1 MQDILDAAGPLVP
14 TLLLLGLVLGLLALL
29 RRWRAPRF
37 IARAL
42 LNNAEQR
49 VFAML
54 GRAVPR
60 AFGKGA
66 RLFAQVSYGEFLRA
80 DDRQAFWTINA
91 RRADF
96 LITDAG
102 FFPLCVIEYQGSGH
116 FGHDPQAAQRA
127 EHGDR
132 MKRRALASAGVALV
146 ELPPKFSIAELDA
159 ALTRAAAEAGA
170 LDAPG
175 VSTLRGA

>member
-1 MQDILDAAGPLVP
+1 MQAITDTAGPLVP
-14 TLLLLGLVLGLLALL
+14 WILALL
-29 RRWRAPRF
+29 VLWALSALVLRWRGPRF
-37 IARAL
+37 TARPL
-42 LNNAEQR
+42 LNKAEQR

-60 AFGKGA
+60 AFGKGV
-66 RLFAQVSYGEFLRA
+66 RLFAQVSYGEFLGT
-80 DDRQAFWTINA
+80 DDRRAFWTINA

-116 FGHDPQAAQRA
+116 YGYNRASARRA

-146 ELPPKFSIAELDA
+146 ELPPKFGLDDLDA
-159 ALTRAAAEAGA
+159 ALSQAARDAGA
-170 LDAPG
+170 FEAPG
-175 VSTLRGA
+175 VSALRGA